1 MATIEVEGL
10 TKRYGDNVA
19 VDNLSFQVNEGEIL
33 GLLGPNGAGKTTT
46 MRVLTCFMPAT
57 AGRVRVAGYDV
68 FAQSLEV
75 RRRIGYMPENVPMY
89 TEMRVNE
96 YLLFRAKIKRVPRAD
111 RKATIESAMEKC
123 GMTGVSRQI
132 IGTLSRGYRQR
143 TGLADALLG
152 EPAILILDE
161 PLISLDPNQQM
172 GAKNVI
178 KNLREKHTVIFSSHI
193 LHDVEEVCDHLLIMD
208 EGRKVAHG
216 TPRELMQQYASG
228 ASIKAEVRGPVEEVK
243 AAIGAVPGVENVE
256 GGNGADVSVFSITA
270 QDSPDLRESIAKA
283 VVDRGWGLRDISSA
297 KMELTAIFAQL
308 TLGGSEVQK

>member
-1 MATIEVEGL
+1 MATIEVEDL

-19 VDNLSFQVNEGEIL
+19 VDNISFQVNEGEIL

-57 AGRVRVAGYDV
+57 SGRVRVAGYDV
-68 FAQSLEV
+68 FTKSLDV
-75 RRRIGYMPENVPMY
+75 RKRIGYMPENVPMY

-96 YLLFRAKIKRVPRAD
+96 YLLFRSKIKRVPRSE
-111 RKATIESAMEKC
+111 RKATIESAMDKC
-123 GMTGVSRQI
+123 GINEVSRQI

-152 EPAILILDE
+152 EPPILILDE

-208 EGRKVAHG
+208 EGHKVGQG
-216 TPRELMQQYASG
+216 TPKDLMQQYTSG

-243 AAIGAVPGVENVE
+243 AAIAAVPGVEKVE
-256 GGNGADVSVFSITA
+256 ANNGADVATFNIVA
-270 QDSPDLRESIAKA
+270 DDSPDLRERIAKA
-283 VVDRGWGLRDISSA
+283 VVDKGWGLRDISSA
-297 KMELTAIFAQL
+297 KMELTEIFAQL
-308 TLGGSEVQK
+308 TLGGSEVQQ